1 MLDRPRGARH
11 WAAMGNSQLQTLL
24 SGTGVVPGEDGWLS
38 MPDSRSLTLQLAHGG
53 VPLTVARIRSLRQRE
68 SVLEART
75 AQGELY
81 CLVAEDV
88 FAVVVEG
95 PKESARKAGFV

>member
-1 MLDRPRGARH
+1 
-11 WAAMGNSQLQTLL
+11 MGNSQFQTLL
-24 SGTGVVPGEDGWLS
+24 SGAGVEPGEDGWLS
-38 MPDSRSLTLQLAHGG
+38 MPDSRSLTLQLAHNG
-53 VPLTVARIRSLRQRE
+53 VSLTVARIRSLRERGGI
-68 SVLEART
+68 LEART

-81 CLVAEDV
+81 CLVSDDV

>member
-1 MLDRPRGARH
+1 MADSH
-11 WAAMGNSQLQTLL
+11 LQTLL
-24 SGTGVVPGEDGWLS
+24 SSAGVLPDEDGWLS

-53 VPLTVARIRSLRQRE
+53 VSLTVSRIRSLRERE
-68 SVLEART
+68 TILEART
-75 AQGELY
+75 VQGELY
-81 CLVAEDV
+81 LLLAGDI